1 MSHSGCALVW
11 HVQPRVVIF
20 PCHTHYHPSSVNWEW
35 VQEDIED
42 RCSLSG
48 PNCCIR
54 HSWFQV
60 ACNPRNSHG
69 CQCSA
74 VLHLLLYIVK
84 QQLTLC
90 FKSSKPI
97 QIGLCMLMS
106 LNIHLH
112 GLHLDAHMVRHDI
125 CRHIMQWR
133 EDWSSASVVN
143 HTIVTNPTIQ
153 QPGFNLPRHTWSLM
167 NRFQTGRGPC
177 RVNLYKSPSCDY
189 GQRQTMNHIVNT
201 CPLTKFDGGLNLL
214 HEADDDAVIWLEST
228 ATVALAK

>member
-1 MSHSGCALVW
+1 MPTLGW
-11 HVQPRVVIF
+11 T
-20 PCHTHYHPSSVNWEW
+20 CHTHYRPSSVKCRTHYHPSSVNWEW

-42 RCSLSG
+42 WCSLSG

-54 HSWFQV
+54 HAWFQV
-60 ACNPRNSHG
+60 ACNPSNSHG

-84 QQLTLC
+84 RQLTLC

-106 LNIHLH
+106 LSIHLH

-153 QPGFNLPRHTWSLM
+153 QPGFDFPRHTLSLM
-167 NRFQTGRGPC
+167 NRFQTGQGPC
-177 RVNLYKSPSCDY
+177 RANLYKSPSCDY
-189 GQRQTMNHIVNT
+189 GQWQTMNHIVNT

-228 ATVALAK
+228 AIL